1 MNLLLSN
8 NIQGVNCAENKAG
21 QEHQLQEV
29 MNNDPK
35 YGAMHQSSVKSFYR
49 MLLRSWLLLKE
60 NIIVSKDC
68 IKEDNKGIGEK
79 DQDSEEDV

>member
-35 YGAMHQSSVKSFYR
+35 YGAMHQSSVKSFHR
-49 MLLRSWLLLKE
+49 MFLSSWLLSKE
-60 NIIVSKDC
+60 NIVSKDC
-68 IKEDNKGIGEK
+68 IKEDNKGVGEK
-79 DQDSEEDV
+79 DQDGEEDV